1 MSFQKQSK
9 APRKTQVDSPDKR
22 CLVSLIGLAANLD
35 DPNYRRALGK
45 LSIICEE
52 LQSINA
58 THTKKP
64 LSGRSVGRC
73 IE

>member
-1 MSFQKQSK
+1 MSFQEQSK

-22 CLVSLIGLAANLD
+22 RLVSLIGLAANLD
-35 DPNYRRALGK
+35 DPNYRRALGE
-45 LSIICEE
+45 LSMICEE

-58 THTKKP
+58 SRTKKP
-64 LSGRSVGRC
+64 LSSRSLGRC